1 MHKNLQKLS
10 RSFYGRDSVTVARE
24 LLGKILVH
32 KTGGQELRAIIVETE
47 AYGGTPDKAAHS
59 YGGKKTPRTKIMFGD
74 PGFSYVYLIYGIYN
88 CFNIV
93 VAKEGDPQAVL
104 IRALEP
110 LEGLETMAINR
121 YNRAYQ
127 ELSQKQIYG
136 LTNGPGKLCMAMN
149 IDKSLNGEDL
159 SQDTLYLEAGKEEEQ
174 KIVRAKRIG
183 IDYAQEA
190 KDYLWRFYLR
200 DNPFVSAK

>member
-1 MHKNLQKLS
+1 MNKNLQKLS

-24 LLGKILVH
+24 LLGKVLVH

-47 AYGGTPDKAAHS
+47 AYGGIPDKAAHS

-121 YNRAYQ
+121 YNKGYK

-149 IDKSLNGEDL
+149 IDRSWNGEDL

>member
-1 MHKNLQKLS
+1 MNKNLQKLS

-24 LLGKILVH
+24 LLGKVLVH

-47 AYGGTPDKAAHS
+47 AYGGIPDKAAHS
-59 YGGKKTPRTKIMFGD
+59 YGRKKTPRTKIMFGD

-121 YNRAYQ
+121 YNKGYK

-149 IDKSLNGEDL
+149 IDRSWNGEDL

>member
-1 MHKNLQKLS
+1 MNKNLQKLS

-24 LLGKILVH
+24 LLGKVLVH

-47 AYGGTPDKAAHS
+47 AYGGIPDKAAHS

-121 YNRAYQ
+121 YNKDYKK
-127 ELSQKQIYG
+127 LSQKQIYG

-190 KDYLWRFYLR
+190 KDYPWRFYLK

>member
-24 LLGKILVH
+24 LLGKVLVH

-47 AYGGTPDKAAHS
+47 AYGGIPDKAAHS
-59 YGGKKTPRTKIMFGD
+59 YGGKKTLRTKIMFGD

-121 YNRAYQ
+121 YNKDYKK
-127 ELSQKQIYG
+127 LNQKQIYG

-149 IDKSLNGEDL
+149 IDRSLNGEDL
-159 SQDTLYLEAGKEEEQ
+159 SQDTLYLEARKEEEQ
-174 KIVRAKRIG
+174 KIVEAKRIG

>member
-47 AYGGTPDKAAHS
+47 AYGGIPDKAAHS

>member
-1 MHKNLQKLS
+1 
-10 RSFYGRDSVTVARE
+10 
-24 LLGKILVH
+24 
-32 KTGGQELRAIIVETE
+32 
-47 AYGGTPDKAAHS
+47 
-59 YGGKKTPRTKIMFGD
+59 MFGD

-121 YNRAYQ
+121 YNKGYK

>member
-1 MHKNLQKLS
+1 MIL
-10 RSFYGRDSVTVARE
+10 
-24 LLGKILVH
+24 LLGGEK
-32 KTGGQELRAIIVETE
+32 GGSGKSCLAQNLAVWLQAR
-47 AYGGTPDKAAHS
+47 GG
-59 YGGKKTPRTKIMFGD
+59 
-74 PGFSYVYLIYGIYN
+74 
-88 CFNIV
+88 
-93 VAKEGDPQAVL
+93 
-104 IRALEP
+104 
-110 LEGLETMAINR
+110 
-121 YNRAYQ
+121 
-127 ELSQKQIYG
+127 KQIYG

>member
-1 MHKNLQKLS
+1 MNKNLQKLS

-24 LLGKILVH
+24 LLGKVLVH

-47 AYGGTPDKAAHS
+47 AYGGIPDKAAHS
-59 YGGKKTPRTKIMFGD
+59 YGGKKTLRTKIMFGD

-121 YNRAYQ
+121 YNKGYK

-149 IDKSLNGEDL
+149 IDRSWNGEDL

>member
-1 MHKNLQKLS
+1 MNKNLQKLS

-24 LLGKILVH
+24 LLGKVLVH

-47 AYGGTPDKAAHS
+47 AYGGIPDKAAHS

-121 YNRAYQ
+121 YNKDYKK
-127 ELSQKQIYG
+127 LSQKQIYG

-174 KIVRAKRIG
+174 KIVEAKRIG

>member
-1 MHKNLQKLS
+1 MNKNLQKLS
-10 RSFYGRDSVTVARE
+10 RNFYGRDSVTVARD
-24 LLGKILVH
+24 LLGKVLVH
-32 KTGGQELRAIIVETE
+32 KTGSQTLRAIIVETE
-47 AYGGTPDKAAHS
+47 AYGGIPDKAAHS

-149 IDKSLNGEDL
+149 IDRSLNGEDL
-159 SQDTLYLEAGKEEEQ
+159 SQDTLYLEARKEEEQ
-174 KIVRAKRIG
+174 KIVEAKRIG

-190 KDYLWRFYLR
+190 KDYPWRFYLK

>member
-24 LLGKILVH
+24 LLGKVLVH
-32 KTGGQELRAIIVETE
+32 KTGGQELCAIIVETE
-47 AYGGTPDKAAHS
+47 AYGGIPDKAAHS

-121 YNRAYQ
+121 YNKDYKK
-127 ELSQKQIYG
+127 LSQKQIYG

-149 IDKSLNGEDL
+149 IDRSLNGEDL

-174 KIVRAKRIG
+174 KIM
-183 IDYAQEA
+183 
-190 KDYLWRFYLR
+190 YL
-200 DNPFVSAK
+200 

>member
-47 AYGGTPDKAAHS
+47 AYGGIPDKAAHS

-88 CFNIV
+88 CFNVV

>member
-1 MHKNLQKLS
+1 MNKNLQKLS
-10 RSFYGRDSVTVARE
+10 RNFYGRDSVTVARD
-24 LLGKILVH
+24 LLGKVLVH
-32 KTGGQELRAIIVETE
+32 KTGSQTLRAIIVETE
-47 AYGGTPDKAAHS
+47 AYGGIPDKAAHS

-121 YNRAYQ
+121 YNKDYKK
-127 ELSQKQIYG
+127 LSQKQIYG

-149 IDKSLNGEDL
+149 IDRSLNGEDL
-159 SQDTLYLEAGKEEEQ
+159 SQDTLYLEARKEEEQ
-174 KIVRAKRIG
+174 KIVEAKRIG

-190 KDYLWRFYLR
+190 KDYPWRFYLK

>member
-47 AYGGTPDKAAHS
+47 AYGGIPDKAAHS
-59 YGGKKTPRTKIMFGD
+59 YGGKKTLRTKIMFGD

-121 YNRAYQ
+121 YNKGYK

-149 IDKSLNGEDL
+149 IDRSWNGEDL

>member
-1 MHKNLQKLS
+1 MNKNLQKLS

-24 LLGKILVH
+24 LLGKVLVH
-32 KTGGQELRAIIVETE
+32 KTGGQELRAMIVETE
-47 AYGGTPDKAAHS
+47 AYGGIPDKAAHS

-110 LEGLETMAINR
+110 LEGLENMAINR
-121 YNRAYQ
+121 YNKGYK

-149 IDKSLNGEDL
+149 IDRSLNGEDL
-159 SQDTLYLEAGKEEEQ
+159 SQDTLYLEARKEEEQ
-174 KIVRAKRIG
+174 KIVEAKRIG

-190 KDYLWRFYLR
+190 KDYPWRFYLK